1 MSVLFLLFSN
11 QNAKDAIATPPA
23 TAPTTTPAIP
33 PVVKPWGDNSG
44 DDVADEGKF
53 DSLVGDSDSVV
64 VPVAVLAVESSDTVE
79 VLEAVV
85 VLDVV
90 DSSSFFALSA
100 ARRSFRLIRQWTLSR
115 EAFGGGS
122 QNVNFGQQ
130 ASLVPSS
137 RLVQGTEPSSSQTDF

>member
-1 MSVLFLLFSN
+1 MASRSSVVHPGSPF
-11 QNAKDAIATPPA
+11 PA
-23 TAPTTTPAIP
+23 VNEYVPAFYFE
-33 PVVKPWGDNSG
+33 GCNTRSSSG
-44 DDVADEGKF
+44 DDVADVGKF
-53 DSLVGDSDSVV
+53 DSLVGDSDYVV
-64 VPVAVLAVESSDTVE
+64 VPVAVLAFESSDTVE

-90 DSSSFFALSA
+90 DSSSLCVLSA

-115 EAFGGGS
+115 EAFVGGS

-137 RLVQGTEPSSSQTDF
+137 RLVQGTEPSSLQTEF